1 MDEPRR
7 FFVTYLLDGAF
18 RRMAVHE
25 WGKAEAPPVVCV
37 HGLARNGRDFDDLGR
52 ALAPRFRV
60 LCPDLP
66 GRGASE
72 WLDNGAQY
80 QPLSYLVALSHL
92 LATLPPDVRWVGTSL
107 GGICG
112 MLLAASR
119 QTPLSRLVLNDIG
132 PFVPAAA
139 LARIAAYLTDPA
151 DFADLPALEAH
162 LRRIYKGFALQDD
175 AAWARMAAHSARP
188 LANGRIALAYDPRIA
203 EPMHNAPPQPIDLW
217 AVWQAI
223 RLPVLVLRGAESD
236 VLSPETLARME
247 AEGARSL
254 VVAGAGHAPSLQ
266 NPAEIATIR
275 DFLS

>member
-1 MDEPRR
+1 
-7 FFVTYLLDGAF
+7 
-18 RRMAVHE
+18 
-25 WGKAEAPPVVCV
+25 
-37 HGLARNGRDFDDLGR
+37 
-52 ALAPRFRV
+52 
-60 LCPDLP
+60 
-66 GRGASE
+66 
-72 WLDNGAQY
+72 
-80 QPLSYLVALSHL
+80 
-92 LATLPPDVRWVGTSL
+92 
-107 GGICG
+107 
-112 MLLAASR
+112 
-119 QTPLSRLVLNDIG
+119 
-132 PFVPAAA
+132 
-139 LARIAAYLTDPA
+139 
-151 DFADLPALEAH
+151 
-162 LRRIYKGFALQDD
+162 
-175 AAWARMAAHSARP
+175 MAAHSARP